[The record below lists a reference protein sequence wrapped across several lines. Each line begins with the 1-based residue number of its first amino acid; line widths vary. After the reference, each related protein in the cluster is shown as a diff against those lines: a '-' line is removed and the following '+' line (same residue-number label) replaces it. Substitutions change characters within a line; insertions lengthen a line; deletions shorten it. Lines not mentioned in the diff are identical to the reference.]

1 MSGVVIDANL
11 AIALMIPLPYSE
23 SSTARIQAWQQAGIP
38 ILVPGL
44 WGYEVVSALRKAA
57 AGEWITLQEAE
68 NALNELWALGFEQV
82 PATLE
87 LHRSSLKWADRIGQ
101 KVAYDS
107 AYLALAETNELEF
120 WTADRPLAESAKA
133 AGAKLVHYLGDEEL

>member
-44 WGYEVVSALRKAA
+44 WGY
-57 AGEWITLQEAE
+57 
-68 NALNELWALGFEQV
+68 
-82 PATLE
+82 
-87 LHRSSLKWADRIGQ
+87 
-101 KVAYDS
+101 
-107 AYLALAETNELEF
+107 
-120 WTADRPLAESAKA
+120 
-133 AGAKLVHYLGDEEL
+133 

>member
-23 SSTARIQAWQQAGIP
+23 RASSRIRAWQQAGIR
-38 ILVPGL
+38 IVVPGL
-44 WGYEVVSALRKAA
+44 WGYEVVSALRKTA
-57 AGEWITLQEAE
+57 AGEWITMQEAE

-87 LHRSSLKWADRIGQ
+87 LHRSSLEWADRIGQ
-101 KVAYDS
+101 IVAYDS
-107 AYLALAETNELEF
+107 YYLALAEAHELEF
-120 WTADRPLAESAKA
+120 WTADRPLAASAKA
-133 AGAKLVHYLGDEEL
+133 AGAKWVHWLEE